1 MKYLKQA
8 KAKRQKEEWW
18 LPGAGG
24 GCQGRVARAWG
35 LLPEAGGSKGSR
47 VCSLMGT
54 EFQVGR

>member
-24 GCQGRVARAWG
+24 GCQGLVARAWG
-35 LLPEAGGSKGSR
+35 WLPGAGGSKGSR
-47 VCSLMGT
+47 GCSLMGT